1 MFKYTKWE
9 KTMCFNSCNVTM
21 HIVCIHENVFR
32 DAFSHDLFRT
42 NVSPSFP
49 DFHFFLC
56 VCVTSLTG
64 TSSLLKMEDSSIWCD
79 HQDVSMNPRS
89 MKENK
94 TKQKNF
100 HCWSVV
106 FTFYMS
112 VLFSH
117 PPAELTASALKLQR
131 SLFYISVLL
140 LAASRRFVAD
150 WPGCFQGK
158 GGYSGQWR
166 WRGELW
172 YLCTWWQEEEGG
184 GGGI

>member
-1 MFKYTKWE
+1 MLLCTSCAYMKMSSGMRFLMICSGPTSPRRFLIFTFSCVSVSHPSLGPHHFLKW
-9 KTMCFNSCNVTM
+9 KTAPSG
-21 HIVCIHENVFR
+21 
-32 DAFSHDLFRT
+32 
-42 NVSPSFP
+42 VS
-49 DFHFFLC
+49 
-56 VCVTSLTG
+56 
-64 TSSLLKMEDSSIWCD
+64 D

-158 GGYSGQWR
+158 GGYSGQGR
-166 WRGELW
+166 WRGGLW
-172 YLCTWWQEEEGG
+172 YLCTWWQEEDGG
-184 GGGI
+184 GGVI